1 VDACRSQATRPRKL
15 WLEEA
20 VIHRLPIGTLDV
32 TCMGPSVGAAGIDA
46 SVLLAMGDGSWRRDP
61 RQARR
66 HAGHAG
72 RGHRRGLDGPSM
84 PNPLS
89 KPGSISLRQP
99 TKLPSDRSGGGRCAG
114 EHATWAGT
122 RDGWFRFPKCGP
134 DTARGQHIEESP
146 LNPAVQAGFRWPLSR
161 SNAPRP
167 TCRSR
172 YARTREATNA
182 PTRSAPAPTPT
193 RSDKRRPARTTPN
206 RT

>member
-1 VDACRSQATRPRKL
+1 MSQLGRVQSYRPSLPASVCQRKQISANVGP
-15 WLEEA
+15 W
-20 VIHRLPIGTLDV
+20 HRAS
-32 TCMGPSVGAAGIDA
+32 SVGAAGIGA
-46 SVLLAMGDGSWRRDP
+46 SVVLAMGDGARRCDP
-61 RQARR
+61 RQGRW
-66 HAGHAG
+66 HADHAG

-99 TKLPSDRSGGGRCAG
+99 TKPPSDRSGGGRCAG

-122 RDGWFRFPKCGP
+122 RDGWFRDPKRGP

-172 YARTREATNA
+172 HAGKREAHTH
-182 PTRSAPAPTPT
+182 PSVHTRIQARAPASEHEANQT
-193 RSDKRRPARTTPN
+193 
-206 RT
+206 